1 MNKITTLLL
10 FELRSL
16 SFPQKA
22 LRWRLASWGFDV
34 DPAEITVSLRA
45 LEADGLVSGVS
56 LLDHL
61 PVSITARGQHVA
73 RQFDEVGADVGVWRR
88 VA

>member
-1 MNKITTLLL
+1 MNKIATLLL

-16 SFPQKA
+16 PLPQKA
-22 LRWRLASWGFDV
+22 LRRRLASWGFNV
-34 DPAEITVSLRA
+34 DPAEITESLRS

-73 RQFDEVGADVGVWRR
+73 RHFGEVGADLGGWRR
-88 VA
+88 IA

>member
-1 MNKITTLLL
+1 MNTITTLLL
-10 FELRSL
+10 FELGSL
-16 SFPQKA
+16 PLPQKA
-22 LRWRLASWGFDV
+22 LRRRLASWDFDADV
-34 DPAEITVSLRA
+34 AEITESLLA

-61 PVSITARGQHVA
+61 PVTITFRGQHVA
-73 RQFDEVGADVGVWRR
+73 RQLDEVGADLGGWRQ